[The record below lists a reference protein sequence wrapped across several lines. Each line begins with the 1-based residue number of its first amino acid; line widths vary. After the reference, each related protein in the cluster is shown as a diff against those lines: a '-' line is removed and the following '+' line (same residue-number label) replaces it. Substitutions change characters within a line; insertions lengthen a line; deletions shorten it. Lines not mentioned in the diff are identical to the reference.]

1 MALSIPNTFSADTKI
16 ESAPMNANFAEMANA
31 VDKRGDTVTGN
42 ISANAGITFDG
53 VDLSTIPVDGSGAY
67 QAPLFDYIATT
78 TNYTLTF
85 SASTPNKV
93 VVNTG
98 SSAITV
104 YLWEATTANKGA
116 IVHVKKFGTG
126 DITITPHGA
135 QTIDGAA
142 SAAVT
147 TQYKALMLVSTGTN
161 WVVL

>member
-1 MALSIPNTFSADTKI
+1 MALSIPNTFTAGTDI
-16 ESAPMNANFAEMANA
+16 EATPMNANFAEVANA

-42 ISANAGITFDG
+42 INASAGIKFDG
-53 VDLSTIPVDGSGAY
+53 VDLSTIPVDGSGNY

-78 TNYTLTF
+78 TNETLTF
-85 SASTPNKV
+85 STSTPNKV

-104 YLWEATTANKGA
+104 YLWEALTANKGA

-126 DITITPHGA
+126 DVTITPHGS

-142 SAAVT
+142 SASIM